1 MELVTVNNGKIE
13 IAQNTLNGLRLYQEQ
28 KKKMDKVEKQLK
40 KEIIKAME
48 DNGIKSF
55 ENDDVKITYIE
66 PITRTVVD
74 QKALK
79 EAGLFGEFSKETETA
94 STVRIT
100 WR

>member
-1 MELVTVNNGKIE
+1 MELVKVENGAIQ
-13 IAQNTLNGLRLYQEQ
+13 IAQNTLEGLRAYQEQ
-28 KKKMDKVEKQLK
+28 KKKMDKLEKQLK

-66 PITRTVVD
+66 PNTRTVID

-79 EAGLFGEFSKETETA
+79 DAGLFNEFAKETETA

>member
-1 MELVTVNNGKIE
+1 MELVTVNNGQIE
-13 IAQNTLNGLRLYQEQ
+13 IAKNTLNGLRLYQEQ

-48 DNGIKSF
+48 ENGIKSF

-66 PITRTVVD
+66 PNIRTVID

-79 EAGLFGEFSKETETA
+79 DAGLFNEFSKETETA

>member
-1 MELVTVNNGKIE
+1 MELVKVENGAIQ
-13 IAQNTLNGLRLYQEQ
+13 IAQNTLEGLRAYQEQ
-28 KKKMDKVEKQLK
+28 KKKMDKLEKQLK

-66 PITRTVVD
+66 PNTRTVID

-79 EAGLFGEFSKETETA
+79 DAGLFNEFSKETETA

>member
-1 MELVTVNNGKIE
+1 MELVTVNNGQIE

-48 DNGIKSF
+48 ENGIKSF

-66 PITRTVVD
+66 PNTRTVID

-79 EAGLFGEFSKETETA
+79 DAGLFNEFSKETETT